1 MHEFNTRQCLLIEE
15 AILKYRQGQL
25 GLNTLVNQID
35 ALRAALSDYEWSKKL
50 FEPVLD
56 LERINSKL
64 IAEQRDIK
72 TDEAAKVDSILES
85 IEELLLQQKIATG
98 TQ

>member
-1 MHEFNTRQCLLIEE
+1 MLIE
-15 AILKYRQGQL
+15 ATILEFRQGHL

-56 LERINSKL
+56 LERINSEL
-64 IAEQRDIK
+64 IAKQRDIK
-72 TDEAAKVDSILES
+72 TNEAAKVDSILAS